1 MGSSPT
7 APTIWSFRAGVPK
20 GCGLI
25 SFRCRRDSNPR
36 GGERQADA
44 QRPQRAG
51 EGAGRRPKPV
61 RICAAN
67 TQTSH
72 RPYHVL
78 FTSPCPPGMRA
89 CFFWMPVGLEPA
101 RGRASS
107 GRAASVSS
115 RRGRRQAAEAGADLR
130 SKYADVP
137 PPLPRIVYEPVS
149 PRDAGSFLLDAVIRR
164 TANLGRSFCDCSYQ
178 PKDCP
183 QVPAE
188 KERPQVPAVEL
199 RWNRDCLVPERAIL
213 VRISPQLI

>member
-7 APTIWSFRAGVPK
+7 APTMYCLRARVPQ
-20 GCGLI
+20 GCGLV
-25 SFRCRRDSNPR
+25 SFGCRWGSNPR

-51 EGAGRRPKPV
+51 EGADRRPKPV

-67 TQTSH
+67 AQTSH

-89 CFFWMPVGLEPA
+89 RFFWAPVGLEPA

-107 GRAASVSS
+107 GRAASAAS

-130 SKYADVP
+130 SKCADVP

-149 PRDAGSFLLDAVIRR
+149 PRDAGSFLLHAGGALSCGGIDPVY
-164 TANLGRSFCDCSYQ
+164 TVY
-178 PKDCP
+178 
-183 QVPAE
+183 
-188 KERPQVPAVEL
+188 
-199 RWNRDCLVPERAIL
+199 
-213 VRISPQLI
+213 QLI